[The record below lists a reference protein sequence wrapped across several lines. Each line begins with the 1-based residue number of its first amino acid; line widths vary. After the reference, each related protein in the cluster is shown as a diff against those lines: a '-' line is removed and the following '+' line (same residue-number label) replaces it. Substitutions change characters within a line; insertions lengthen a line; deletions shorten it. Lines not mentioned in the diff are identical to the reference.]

1 MKHIDLNKISLYHI
15 VHIDK
20 LPHILRSGETGQ
32 LICDR
37 DVHKQSSGGTT
48 IGMSKIKERRMSE
61 LKLSSH
67 PDLHVGDCV
76 PFYFCP
82 RSIML
87 YIFHK
92 NNHAEIA
99 YHGGQEPIVHLVFKM
114 MEVISW
120 ANENGQRWAFTGSNA
135 GSHYFNDFCNLA
147 DIDRL
152 NWAAIHTNSWSDCR
166 EAKQAEFLVEKSLPW
181 HLVEEIGVYSIEY
194 YQKVCNALEPV
205 THKPLIKIKSDW
217 YY

>member
-1 MKHIDLNKISLYHI
+1 MSLESMYFKADYYYKAKLVNKWIAIIRYSPNEKRVKAY
-15 VHIDK
+15 
-20 LPHILRSGETGQ
+20 
-32 LICDR
+32 
-37 DVHKQSSGGTT
+37 
-48 IGMSKIKERRMSE
+48 
-61 LKLSSH
+61 
-67 PDLHVGDCV
+67 
-76 PFYFCP
+76 
-82 RSIML
+82 
-87 YIFHK
+87 K
-92 NNHAEIA
+92 N
-99 YHGGQEPIVHLVFKM
+99 LVFKM